1 MKKKKILVLAANP
14 QGTDQ
19 LRLDREIK
27 AIEEAVWGGTKRDN
41 FTVISKV
48 AVKTS
53 ELQSLLRREKPR
65 IVHFCGHGAGQPGLI
80 FHSEND
86 SEQLVS
92 NQGIARLFKKYANK
106 IECVILNACYSKVQ
120 GEAINQHIN
129 HVIGTKGAIRNDAA
143 IAFSKGFYESLADGE
158 SIASAMEDGRDR
170 IQLDI
175 VNSGYSK
182 RKLIPVVS
190 EIEEEWLPEEEI
202 LTLLTK
208 QQLNEIYETVS
219 ENATSSHAQNV
230 TVQGG
235 VKRQVLFQNMTVKND
250 TNDNDDP
257 EAYAIAQ
264 IKDHQSGQPF
274 YLGRTYELQAGI
286 RTQIL
291 EGFKGEP
298 VQLLDKQE
306 PIQLEIVVWAEDMEI
321 EPAWMQP
328 YLFSRTEETAKAEFQ
343 IKPTQSGRRQ
353 VRVEFFYQLHWLAK
367 IQFEIEVVE
376 AEEIVLAS

>member
-1 MKKKKILVLAANP
+1 MASTYHRIYPKF
-14 QGTDQ
+14 GT
-19 LRLDREIK
+19 
-27 AIEEAVWGGTKRDN
+27 
-41 FTVISKV
+41 S
-48 AVKTS
+48 
-53 ELQSLLRREKPR
+53 
-65 IVHFCGHGAGQPGLI
+65 GQ
-80 FHSEND
+80 
-86 SEQLVS
+86 
-92 NQGIARLFKKYANK
+92 IALLFKGGNG
-106 IECVILNACYSKVQ
+106 ELNNNAKVQ
-120 GEAINQHIN
+120 LISTESSVGAYNIMGAWKDRPSCYYWTDHNSQMQWWTVAKVDGGDGKIRYGDKVYITNSQWNQPLAPYYN
-129 HVIGTKGAIRNDAA
+129 NEFLSGKVSQ
-143 IAFSKGFYESLADGE
+143 SKFVW
-158 SIASAMEDGRDR
+158 I
-170 IQLDI
+170 
-175 VNSGYSK
+175 
-182 RKLIPVVS
+182 
-190 EIEEEWLPEEEI
+190 IE
-202 LTLLTK
+202 
-208 QQLNEIYETVS
+208 Q
-219 ENATSSHAQNV
+219 AV